1 MGSEER
7 ELICDFKQQRI
18 AKPSITKTILV
29 FPEPK
34 KTEKTATSPRQHPNV
49 TLTPRQAQEL
59 AESSQATRNKPI
71 SDNKELTRKIKH
83 I

>member
-49 TLTPRQAQEL
+49 TLTPRQA
-59 AESSQATRNKPI
+59 
-71 SDNKELTRKIKH
+71 
-83 I
+83 